1 MYCATVKEIGRTGG
15 KAGQIKV
22 GYREGD
28 RDNGWIE
35 IDDTIRLCEEV
46 KGHRCGKLPVR
57 MLGAELDVGIEEM
70 EESRNR
76 NYKRKWIVPGEIRVV
91 KNTGKKVKILRSEG
105 FVIVTM
111 TVEGK
116 VEYYA
121 EEEIR

>member
-1 MYCATVKEIGRTGG
+1 
-15 KAGQIKV
+15 
-22 GYREGD
+22 
-28 RDNGWIE
+28 
-35 IDDTIRLCEEV
+35 
-46 KGHRCGKLPVR
+46 
-57 MLGAELDVGIEEM
+57 M

-76 NYKRKWIVPGEIRVV
+76 NYKRKRIVPGEIRVV